1 MLGHRSRY
9 SNHRLVDC
17 SWQPDVSRPWIIQ
30 LLQVLWFEI
39 MRALFY
45 IFIIRKFGV
54 RPNQLLY
61 FAVPVLSTHI
71 CWVNQWYVDFAP
83 PLFTTIV
90 VFPLS
95 FALNAAYQRREQ
107 ALSFLAGIK
116 ASAAA
121 LYLFSECWTTTQLEL
136 PACFVHDTSAIIRAT
151 FRNFGHYLT
160 ALNEDDKETL
170 LGNIYQQYN
179 DLFFLVDMFRL
190 SGIGPP
196 LVTVP
201 FNNVINLMT
210 GFERL
215 RVFADYRTPCTI
227 RSYCTTCIG
236 ALAICMGPFFA
247 NVSNRWGATYG
258 YGLCV
263 VFFWLLMCLSNIQAM
278 LENPYTTFGRGNAE
292 DDINLVPLMGWRP

>member
-1 MLGHRSRY
+1 VHVEEPLAHMMASSPEEDPGSEPHGPTVPGVTRLSWGKMLGHRSRY

-17 SWQPDVSRPWIIQ
+17 SWQPDVSRPWIVQ

-45 IFIIRKFGV
+45 LFITRKFGV

-151 FRNFGHYLT
+151 FRNFG
-160 ALNEDDKETL
+160 D
-170 LGNIYQQYN
+170 G
-179 DLFFLVDMFRL
+179 MPL
-190 SGIGPP
+190 S
-196 LVTVP
+196 
-201 FNNVINLMT
+201 
-210 GFERL
+210 
-215 RVFADYRTPCTI
+215 
-227 RSYCTTCIG
+227 
-236 ALAICMGPFFA
+236 
-247 NVSNRWGATYG
+247 
-258 YGLCV
+258 
-263 VFFWLLMCLSNIQAM
+263 
-278 LENPYTTFGRGNAE
+278 
-292 DDINLVPLMGWRP
+292 